1 MAMHVE
7 VFRHRVDPD
16 FQGEFDELYG
26 RMRTVVKGLKGYMS
40 HKVFTAEDGEKVLIG
55 YFEDFEAIEEWDVHP
70 EHKYAKD
77 RGKNGVF
84 LEYDVV
90 VAEVVEHHAMNF
102 TGA

>member
-1 MAMHVE
+1 MVLLVV
-7 VFRHRVDPD
+7 VFRRRVDPD
-16 FQGEFDELYG
+16 FQGEFDELYA
-26 RMRTVVKGLKGYMS
+26 RMVTVVKGLKGYMS

>member
-16 FQGEFDELYG
+16 FQGEFDELYA
-26 RMRTVVKGLKGYMS
+26 RMVTVVKGLKGYMS

-55 YFEDFEAIEEWDVHP
+55 YLEDFEAIEERYVHP
-70 EHKYAKD
+70 DHKYAKD
-77 RGKNGVF
+77 RGKHGVF
-84 LEYDVV
+84 FEYDVV

>member
-16 FQGEFDELYG
+16 FQGEFDELYA
-26 RMRTVVKGLKGYMS
+26 RMVTVVKGLKGYMS

-84 LEYDVV
+84 FFFFLVV
-90 VAEVVEHHAMNF
+90 DGVGEHLAMNF
-102 TGA
+102 IGA